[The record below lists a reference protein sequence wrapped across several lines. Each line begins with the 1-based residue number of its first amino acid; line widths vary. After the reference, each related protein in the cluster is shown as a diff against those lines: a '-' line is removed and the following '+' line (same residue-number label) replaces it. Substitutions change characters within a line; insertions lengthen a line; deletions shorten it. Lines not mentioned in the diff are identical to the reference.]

1 MDLTRS
7 VVPQAEFDAALVD
20 APCSTDRH
28 LLQSDSDDANTMDV
42 GDSDMAHWSPSRF
55 KRDATRQVSLLL
67 QALRSVRIGG
77 VVVYATCSL
86 SLIEN
91 DGVIEATWKQC
102 QKWIEKGRAGKD
114 GIQVNFVIDRM
125 VHQSELVSCKV
136 GNQHSPLAKTSGS
149 ESGSGNAHAAM
160 FSATCFV
167 TMPFGEAT
175 KYGWMILPDQPL
187 TPSDTVSSSP
197 STAQHQQ
204 SEHESTH
211 GFGPLYICRLRRV
224 SSP

>member
-42 GDSDMAHWSPSRF
+42 GDSDMAHWSPSCF
-55 KRDATRQVSLLL
+55 KRDATRQISLLL

-77 VVVYATCSL
+77 VVVYANCSL
-86 SLIEN
+86 SPIEN
-91 DGVIEATWKQC
+91 DEVIEATWKQC
-102 QKWIEKGRAGKD
+102 QKWIEKGRTGKD
-114 GIQVNFVIDRM
+114 GVQMNFVIDRM
-125 VHQSELVSCKV
+125 LRQNEFDKWEA
-136 GNQHSPLAKTSGS
+136 GNQHSPLANTSGS
-149 ESGSGNAHAAM
+149 DSENDHATM
-160 FSATCFV
+160 FSTSSFM

-187 TPSDTVSSSP
+187 TTRKAGSSP

-204 SEHESTH
+204 SELEPTH
-211 GFGPLYICRLRRV
+211 GLGPLYICRLRRL
-224 SSP
+224 SPA